1 MFAGHFGVAA
11 IVKAKAPEVPLW
23 TLIVSSQLM
32 DLIFLPLSLAG
43 VETIEQV
50 GDGGYGE
57 AIIHANYTHSLS
69 GALLIS
75 LLAGLLAGLK
85 WNKKSGIII
94 GAVAFSH
101 WLLDL
106 IVHRSD
112 MPISPGNLGEFPLWG
127 LGLWSVPTVSMA
139 FEGLLIIVG
148 SLLYFRYA
156 LKSAGP
162 KRRGIGTFMGSAM
175 MLFLVFSL
183 LTSMVS

>member
-23 TLIVSSQLM
+23 SLIVSSQLM
-32 DLIFLPLSLAG
+32 DLVFLPLSLAG
-43 VETIEQV
+43 VEMIELI

-57 AIIHANYTHSLS
+57 TIIHADYTHSLI

-75 LLAGLLAGLK
+75 LIAGLLAGLF
-85 WNKKSGIII
+85 WNRKSGIII
-94 GAVAFSH
+94 GSVAFSH

-112 MPISPGNLGEFPLWG
+112 MPILPGNLGGFPLLG
-127 LGLWSVPTVSMA
+127 LGLWAVPTVSMA
-139 FEGLLIIVG
+139 FEGLLIIAG

-156 LKSAGP
+156 INSAGSQ
-162 KRRGIGTFMGSAM
+162 RRGIGALMGSTM

-183 LTSMVS
+183 LSSMFS